1 MRSNRAAELAELSLE
16 EQQERAW
23 AKVLRSASAYEQ
35 SSARMHAKLAA
46 AGFAPDIVAFALEKA
61 QRLGVID
68 DTRYAECLVRSTA
81 SAGKGMELIKREIRG
96 LGLCI
101 DDLEAYQEYLEA
113 GEDAQIDAAVDL
125 LTRHPTRAK
134 DKRAA
139 GLRKL
144 ISKGYSMP
152 VASRAV
158 AIWSDGV

>member
-101 DDLEAYQEYLEA
+101 DDLEA